1 MLDPSNNMDFNISL
15 PSFAVQFQLHFGV
28 YNTNHFVQQNQNNT
42 APNLKIFAALWNYCN
57 WSLLFSLLIESTV
70 YDHQFKGN
78 LQSH

>member
-42 APNLKIFAALWNYCN
+42 APNLKIFAAL
-57 WSLLFSLLIESTV
+57 
-70 YDHQFKGN
+70 
-78 LQSH
+78 